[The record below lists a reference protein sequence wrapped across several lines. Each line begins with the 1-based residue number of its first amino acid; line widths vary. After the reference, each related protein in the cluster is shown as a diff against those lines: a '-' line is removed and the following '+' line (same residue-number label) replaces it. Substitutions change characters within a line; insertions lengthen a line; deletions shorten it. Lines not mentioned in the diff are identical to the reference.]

1 MPFGFGS
8 RSAQTPSESSAD
20 SNIDTAGRQV
30 AGLLDAIN
38 AKGRYKVYHKWKKV
52 GGKPKRGMPHHSQI
66 FVTTFEDDM
75 PIVNFGLFAV
85 GTQVMIRD
93 VAGNDPT
100 NPYHVSTSY
109 KPNPVIVRGE
119 QIEDAF
125 NYTSQQCGPKYKL
138 LHNNCQ
144 KFGRILMTFLGA
156 SHDRELFHP

>member
-20 SNIDTAGRQV
+20 SNTDKAGRRI
-30 AGLLDAIN
+30 AGELDGIN
-38 AKGRYKVYHKWKKV
+38 PDDPYKVYHKWRKT
-52 GGKPKRGMPHHSQI
+52 GGKPRRGMPHHSQI
-66 FVTTFEDDM
+66 FVTTFLDNK
-75 PIVNFGLFAV
+75 PVLNFGLFQDD
-85 GTQVMIRD
+85 GQVVFLQED
-93 VAGNDPT
+93 SEDPA
-100 NPYHVSTSY
+100 NPYHVSSSY
-109 KPNPVIVRGE
+109 KPNPVIVRGD

-125 NYTSQQCGPKYKL
+125 NFTCQQCGPKYKL